1 MHPTILQQLAAEHV
15 KDQLAAA
22 DDARRARQARRTRW
36 SRASSGAPETT
47 TEVIMKTGTRTIPAH
62 WTACWRA
69 ACRIAAVLRNLHRE
83 QEYAWECIWRTSR
96 APADRPG
103 TLTWI
108 PSLDGPRLVGT
119 WLPAPDDA
127 ASPDR

>member
-36 SRASSGAPETT
+36 SRASSDAPETT
-47 TEVIMKTGTRTIPAH
+47 TEVIMRTGTRTIPAH
-62 WTACWRA
+62 WTAYWRA
-69 ACRIAAVLRNLHRE
+69 ACRVAAVLRDLHRE
-83 QEYAWECIWRTSR
+83 QVYAWECICLASR
-96 APADRPG
+96 APVDRAGP
-103 TLTWI
+103 LTWI
-108 PSLDGPRLVGT
+108 PSLDGPRLAGT
-119 WLPAPDDA
+119 CLPAPDDT